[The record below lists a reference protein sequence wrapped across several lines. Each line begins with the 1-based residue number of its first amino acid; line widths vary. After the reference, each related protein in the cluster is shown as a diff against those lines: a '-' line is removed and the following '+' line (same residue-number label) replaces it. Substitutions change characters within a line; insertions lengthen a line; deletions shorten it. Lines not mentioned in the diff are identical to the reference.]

1 MPKIDFKQK
10 LNFQRKY
17 RYSTT
22 QDADDDFINRQFE
35 SDRGRIINSAA
46 IRRLQQKTQVFPLER
61 NAAVR
66 SRLTHSLEVQQ
77 TGRYISKTII
87 AELTKQNLLEQ
98 YGLSDRLS
106 AFESLIEMACLM
118 HDIGNPPFGHFGEA
132 AIRGWFSRRLDPDYL
147 AGSPADYADR
157 EDNCQVAALR
167 LTGEEKKDLFRRQLR
182 KDLCQFEGNAQ
193 AIRLAHSLLKLN
205 LTYAQIGC
213 ILKYTC
219 PAYRLE
225 ESPPAFSYLMKKKGY
240 YWSEDSFIRELK
252 KELQMDDFCRFP
264 LTYIMEAAD
273 DISYC
278 IADLDDAVEKGIF
291 NVEQLLTL
299 LSQEWEENGGH
310 RKGDLFE
317 LTVKQAY
324 KKTTHTTQNEA
335 RRNSHEQFFMY
346 LRVYITGRLV
356 PYTAQRFI
364 ENLPEIYA
372 GSFNQALLEANGEEY
387 RLLSTLKSVTRKRVF
402 THPEVEELELQGY
415 RIITGLLDVYSPLL
429 ALSRQDFLELQQHN
443 FHKKYFIETRLLH
456 KLSTKHRL
464 AYNEAVEGI
473 VATDESEKDALE
485 FYYRARLIQD
495 YISGMTDHYAY
506 EEYRKFMVVE

>member
-1 MPKIDFKQK
+1 MSKIDFKQK
-10 LNFQRKY
+10 LNYQRKF
-17 RYSTT
+17 SKSSI
-22 QDADDDFINRQFE
+22 DPDDEDHVTRQFE

-77 TGRYISKTII
+77 IGRYISKTII
-87 AELTKQNLLEQ
+87 AELTKQDLLKK
-98 YGLSDRLS
+98 YGLSDRLL
-106 AFESLIEMACLM
+106 AFESLVEMACLM

-132 AIRGWFSRRLDPDYL
+132 AIKDWFSRRLDPDYL
-147 AGSPADYADR
+147 PNRKDR
-157 EDNCQVAALR
+157 QDNCKVAALR
-167 LTGEEKKDLFRRQLR
+167 LSGEEKKDLFRQQLR

-193 AIRLAHSLLKLN
+193 AIRLAHNLLRLN

-225 ESPPAFSYLMKKKGY
+225 ESPPEFSYLMKKKGY
-240 YWSEDSFIRELK
+240 YWSEDNFIRELK
-252 KELQMDDFCRFP
+252 KELQMGDFCRFP

-278 IADLDDAVEKGIF
+278 IADLDDAVEKDIF
-291 NVEQLLTL
+291 NVDQLVEYLKK
-299 LSQEWEENGGH
+299 EWEENGGH

-317 LTVKQAY
+317 STVIQAY
-324 KKTTHTTQNEA
+324 KKTANNEA
-335 RRNSHEQFFMY
+335 RRNIHEQFFMY
-346 LRVYITGRLV
+346 LRVFITGKLV
-356 PYTAQRFI
+356 PYTAKLFI
-364 ENLPEIYA
+364 EHLPEIYA
-372 GSFNQALLEANGEEY
+372 GTFNHALLEGDGDEH
-387 RLLSTLKSVTRKRVF
+387 RLLKTLKNVTRKRVF
-402 THPEVEELELQGY
+402 NHPEVEELELQGY
-415 RIITGLLDVYSPLL
+415 RIITGLLDVYNPLL
-429 ALSRQDFLELQQHN
+429 VLSRQDFMELNQNN

-464 AYNEAVEGI
+464 AYGEAVEGI
-473 VATDESEKDALE
+473 VATDEAEKDVLE

-506 EEYRKFMVVE
+506 EEYRKFMVTK

>member
-1 MPKIDFKQK
+1 MSNIDFKQK
-10 LNFQRKY
+10 LNYQRKF
-17 RYSTT
+17 SKSSIHP
-22 QDADDDFINRQFE
+22 DDEDYITRQFE

-87 AELTKQNLLEQ
+87 AELTKQNLLNQ
-98 YGLSDRLS
+98 YGLSDRLL

-132 AIRGWFSRRLDPDYL
+132 AIKDWFSRRLDPDYSFDL
-147 AGSPADYADR
+147 ENRQDD
-157 EDNCQVAALR
+157 CKVAALR

-193 AIRLAHSLLKLN
+193 AIRLAHNLLRLN

-225 ESPPAFSYLMKKKGY
+225 ESPAEFSYLTKKKGY
-240 YWSEDSFIRELK
+240 YWSEDNFIRELK
-252 KELQMDDFCRFP
+252 KELQLGEFCRFP

-291 NVEQLLTL
+291 NVDQLVEYLKK
-299 LSQEWEENGGH
+299 EWEETGGH

-317 LTVKQAY
+317 ATVIQAH
-324 KKTTHTTQNEA
+324 KKTTNNEV
-335 RRNSHEQFFMY
+335 RRNIHEQFFMY
-346 LRVYITGRLV
+346 LRVFITGKLV
-356 PYTAQRFI
+356 PYTARLFI
-364 ENLPEIYA
+364 EHLPEIYD
-372 GSFNQALLEANGEEY
+372 GTFNHALLEGDGDEH
-387 RLLSTLKSVTRKRVF
+387 RLLETLKSVTRKQVF
-402 THPEVEELELQGY
+402 NHPEVEELELQGY
-415 RIITGLLDVYSPLL
+415 RIITGLLDVYFPLL
-429 ALSRQDFLELQQHN
+429 ELSRQDFIELNQNN

-464 AYNEAVEGI
+464 AYGEAVEGI
-473 VATDESEKDALE
+473 VATDEAEKDVLE

-506 EEYRKFMVVE
+506 EEYRKFMVTK

>member
-1 MPKIDFKQK
+1 MSNIDFKQK
-10 LNFQRKY
+10 LNYQRKF
-17 RYSTT
+17 SKSSIHP
-22 QDADDDFINRQFE
+22 DDEEQVIRQFE

-77 TGRYISKTII
+77 IGRYISKTII
-87 AELTKQNLLEQ
+87 AELAKQNLLEK
-98 YGLSDRLS
+98 YGLNDRLL

-132 AIRGWFSRRLDPDYL
+132 AIKDWFSRRLDPDD
-147 AGSPADYADR
+147 SPHLPKMEHRLDA
-157 EDNCQVAALR
+157 CKVAALR

-182 KDLCQFEGNAQ
+182 RDLCQFEGNAQ
-193 AIRLAHSLLKLN
+193 AIRLAHNLLRLN

-225 ESPPAFSYLMKKKGY
+225 ETPAAFSYLMKKIGY
-240 YWSEDSFIRELK
+240 YWSEESFIRELK
-252 KELQMDDFCRFP
+252 KELQMGEFCRFP

-291 NVEQLLTL
+291 NVEQLVEYLKK
-299 LSQEWEENGGH
+299 EWEENGGYQ
-310 RKGDLFE
+310 KGDLFE
-317 LTVKQAY
+317 STVIQAY
-324 KKTTHTTQNEA
+324 KKTTNNEA
-335 RRNSHEQFFMY
+335 RRNIHEQFFMY
-346 LRVYITGRLV
+346 LRVFITGKLV
-356 PYTAQRFI
+356 PYTAKLFI
-364 ENLPEIYA
+364 EHLPEIYA
-372 GSFNQALLEANGEEY
+372 GTFNHALLEGNGEEH
-387 RLLSTLKSVTRKRVF
+387 RLLKTLKNVTRKRVF
-402 THPEVEELELQGY
+402 NHPEVEELELQGY

-429 ALSRQDFLELQQHN
+429 ELPRQDFMELNQNN
-443 FHKKYFIETRLLH
+443 FHKQYFIETRLLH

-464 AYNEAVEGI
+464 AYGEAVEGI
-473 VATDESEKDALE
+473 VATDEAEKEVIE

-495 YISGMTDHYAY
+495 YISGMTDNYAY
-506 EEYRKFMVVE
+506 EEYRKFMVTK

>member
-1 MPKIDFKQK
+1 MSKIDFKQK
-10 LNFQRKY
+10 LNYQRKF
-17 RYSTT
+17 SKSSIHP
-22 QDADDDFINRQFE
+22 DDEEPVNRQFE

-77 TGRYISKTII
+77 IGRYISKTII
-87 AELTKQNLLEQ
+87 AELAKQDLLRK
-98 YGLSDRLS
+98 YGLSDRLT
-106 AFESLIEMACLM
+106 AFESLVEMACLM

-132 AIRGWFSRRLDPDYL
+132 AIKDWFSRRLDPDY
-147 AGSPADYADR
+147 SPKTEGRQDV
-157 EDNCQVAALR
+157 CQVAALR
-167 LTGEEKKDLFRRQLR
+167 LTGEEKQDLFRRQLR

-193 AIRLAHSLLKLN
+193 AIRLAHNLLRLN

-225 ESPPAFSYLMKKKGY
+225 ENPAEFSYLMKKKGY
-240 YWSEDSFIRELK
+240 YWSEDNFIRELK
-252 KELQMDDFCRFP
+252 KELQMGDFCRFP

-291 NVEQLLTL
+291 NVEQLVEYLKK
-299 LSQEWEENGGH
+299 EWEENGGH

-317 LTVKQAY
+317 STVIQAY
-324 KKTTHTTQNEA
+324 KKTTNNEA
-335 RRNSHEQFFMY
+335 RRNIHEQFFMY
-346 LRVYITGRLV
+346 LRVFITGKLV
-356 PYTAQRFI
+356 PYTAKLFI
-364 ENLPEIYA
+364 KHLAEIYT
-372 GSFNQALLEANGEEY
+372 GTFNHALLEGHGNEH
-387 RLLSTLKSVTRKRVF
+387 RLLKTLKSVTHKRVF
-402 THPEVEELELQGY
+402 NHPEVEELELQGY

-429 ALSRQDFLELQQHN
+429 ALSRQDFMALNQNN
-443 FHKKYFIETRLLH
+443 FHKEYFIETRLLH
-456 KLSTKHRL
+456 KLSSKHRL
-464 AYNEAVEGI
+464 AYGEAVGSI
-473 VATDESEKDALE
+473 VATNEAEKDVLE

-506 EEYRKFMVVE
+506 EEYRKFMVTK

>member
-1 MPKIDFKQK
+1 MSKIDFKQK
-10 LNFQRKY
+10 LNYQRKF
-17 RYSTT
+17 SN
-22 QDADDDFINRQFE
+22 ASIHPDDEEHVTRQFE

-77 TGRYISKTII
+77 IGRYISKTII
-87 AELTKQNLLEQ
+87 SELTKQNLLKK
-98 YGLSDRLS
+98 YGLSERLL

-132 AIRGWFSRRLDPDYL
+132 AIKDWFSRRLDPDYSL
-147 AGSPADYADR
+147 KMKDR
-157 EDNCQVAALR
+157 QDGCNVAAL
-167 LTGEEKKDLFRRQLR
+167 LLSGDEKKDLFRRQLR

-193 AIRLAHSLLKLN
+193 AIRLAHNLLRLN

-213 ILKYTC
+213 ILKYTG
-219 PAYRLE
+219 PAYSLE
-225 ESPPAFSYLMKKKGY
+225 RSPLEFSYLMKKPGY
-240 YWSEDSFIRELK
+240 YWSEDSFIRELR
-252 KELQMDDFCRFP
+252 KELQMGDFCRFP

-291 NVEQLLTL
+291 NVDQLLEYL
-299 LSQEWEENGGH
+299 KKEWDEQGGH

-317 LTVKQAY
+317 ATVMQAH
-324 KKTTHTTQNEA
+324 KKTANNEA
-335 RRNSHEQFFMY
+335 RRNIHEQFFMY
-346 LRVYITGRLV
+346 LRVFITGKLV
-356 PYTAQRFI
+356 PYTARLFI

-372 GSFNQALLEANGEEY
+372 GTFNHALLEGKGDEH
-387 RLLSTLKSVTRKRVF
+387 RLLKTLKNVTRKRVF
-402 THPEVEELELQGY
+402 NHPEVEELELQGY
-415 RIITGLLDVYSPLL
+415 RIINGLLDVYSPLL
-429 ALSRQDFLELQQHN
+429 ELSRQDFIELNQNN

-456 KLSTKHRL
+456 KLSAKHRL
-464 AYNEAVEGI
+464 AYSESVEGI
-473 VATDESEKDALE
+473 VATDETEKDILE

-506 EEYRKFMVVE
+506 EEYRKFMVTK

>member
-17 RYSTT
+17 RHTSMHS
-22 QDADDDFINRQFE
+22 ADEEQVNRQFE

-77 TGRYISKTII
+77 IGRYISKTII
-87 AELTKQNLLEQ
+87 AELAKQNLLEK
-98 YGLSDRLS
+98 YGLNERLI
-106 AFESLIEMACLM
+106 AFESLVEMACLM

-132 AIRGWFSRRLDPDYL
+132 AIKDWFSRRLDPEYL
-147 AGSPADYADR
+147 PEFAEHVNRQDK
-157 EDNCQVAALR
+157 CQVAALR
-167 LTGEEKKDLFRRQLR
+167 LCGEEEKDLFRRQLR
-182 KDLCQFEGNAQ
+182 MDLCQFEGNAQ

-225 ESPPAFSYLMKKKGY
+225 ESPAEFSYLMKKKGY
-240 YWSEDSFIRELK
+240 YWSEDSFIGELK
-252 KELQMDDFCRFP
+252 KELQLGEFCRFP

-278 IADLDDAVEKGIF
+278 IADLDDAVEKDIF
-291 NVEQLLTL
+291 NVEQLVGYLK
-299 LSQEWEENGGH
+299 QEWEENGGH

-317 LTVKQAY
+317 FTVTQAY
-324 KKTTHTTQNEA
+324 KKTTNNEA
-335 RRNSHEQFFMY
+335 RRNVHEQFFMY
-346 LRVYITGRLV
+346 LRVFITGRLV

-364 ENLPEIYA
+364 DHLPEIYA
-372 GSFNQALLEANGEEY
+372 GTFNQALLEAHGEEY

-402 THPEVEELELQGY
+402 NHPEVEELELQGY
-415 RIITGLLDVYSPLL
+415 RIITGLLNVYSPLL
-429 ALSRQDFLELQQHN
+429 ELSRQDFLELHRNN

-473 VATDESEKDALE
+473 ITTDEAEKDVLE

-506 EEYRKFMVVE
+506 EEYRKFMVSK

>member
-1 MPKIDFKQK
+1 MSKIDFKQK
-10 LNFQRKY
+10 LNYQRKF
-17 RYSTT
+17 SKSSIHP
-22 QDADDDFINRQFE
+22 DDEDQVARQFE

-77 TGRYISKTII
+77 IGRYISKTII
-87 AELTKQNLLEQ
+87 AELTKQDLLKK
-98 YGLSDRLS
+98 YGLSDRLL
-106 AFESLIEMACLM
+106 AFESLVEMACLM

-132 AIRGWFSRRLDPDYL
+132 AIKDWFSRRLDPDY
-147 AGSPADYADR
+147 SPKMDNR
-157 EDNCQVAALR
+157 QDNCKVAALR
-167 LTGEEKKDLFRRQLR
+167 LSGEEKKDLFRRQLR

-193 AIRLAHSLLKLN
+193 AIRLAHNLLRLN

-225 ESPPAFSYLMKKKGY
+225 ESPAEFSYLMKKKGY
-240 YWSEDSFIRELK
+240 YWSEDSFIRELR
-252 KELQMDDFCRFP
+252 KELQMGDFCRFP

-291 NVEQLLTL
+291 NVDQLVEYLKK
-299 LSQEWEENGGH
+299 EWEENGGH

-317 LTVKQAY
+317 STVIQAY
-324 KKTTHTTQNEA
+324 KKTTNNEV
-335 RRNSHEQFFMY
+335 RRNVHEQFFMY
-346 LRVYITGRLV
+346 LRVFITGKLV
-356 PYTAQRFI
+356 PYTARLFI
-364 ENLPEIYA
+364 EHLPEMYA
-372 GSFNQALLEANGEEY
+372 GTFNHALLEGSGDEH
-387 RLLSTLKSVTRKRVF
+387 RLLKTLKNVTRKRVF
-402 THPEVEELELQGY
+402 NHPEVEELELQGY
-415 RIITGLLDVYSPLL
+415 RIINGLLDVYSPLL
-429 ALSRQDFLELQQHN
+429 ELSRQDFMELNQNN

-464 AYNEAVEGI
+464 AYGEAVENI
-473 VATDESEKDALE
+473 VATDEAEKDVLE

-506 EEYRKFMVVE
+506 EEYRKFMVTK

>member
-1 MPKIDFKQK
+1 MSKIDFKQK
-10 LNFQRKY
+10 LNYQRKF
-17 RYSTT
+17 SKSSIHP
-22 QDADDDFINRQFE
+22 DDEDQVTRQFE

-77 TGRYISKTII
+77 IGRYISKTII
-87 AELTKQNLLEQ
+87 AELTKQDLLKK
-98 YGLSDRLS
+98 YGLSDRLL
-106 AFESLIEMACLM
+106 AFESLVEMACLM

-132 AIRGWFSRRLDPDYL
+132 AIKDWFSRRLDPDY
-147 AGSPADYADR
+147 SPKIENR
-157 EDNCQVAALR
+157 QDNCKVAALR
-167 LTGEEKKDLFRRQLR
+167 LSGEEKKDLFRRQLR

-193 AIRLAHSLLKLN
+193 AIRLAHNLLRLN

-225 ESPPAFSYLMKKKGY
+225 ESPAEFSYLMKKKGY
-240 YWSEDSFIRELK
+240 YWSEDSFIRELR
-252 KELQMDDFCRFP
+252 KELQMGDFCRFP

-291 NVEQLLTL
+291 NVDQLVEYLKK
-299 LSQEWEENGGH
+299 EWEENGGH

-317 LTVKQAY
+317 STVIQAY
-324 KKTTHTTQNEA
+324 KKTTNNEV
-335 RRNSHEQFFMY
+335 RRNIHEQFFMY
-346 LRVYITGRLV
+346 LRVFITGKLV
-356 PYTAQRFI
+356 PYTARLFI
-364 ENLPEIYA
+364 EYLPEIYA
-372 GSFNQALLEANGEEY
+372 GTFNHALLEGNGDEH
-387 RLLSTLKSVTRKRVF
+387 RLLKTLKNVTRKHVF
-402 THPEVEELELQGY
+402 NHPEVEELELQGY
-415 RIITGLLDVYSPLL
+415 RIINGLLDVYSPLL
-429 ALSRQDFLELQQHN
+429 ELSRQDFMELNQNN

-464 AYNEAVEGI
+464 AYGEAVEHI
-473 VATDESEKDALE
+473 VATDEAEKDVLE

-506 EEYRKFMVVE
+506 EEYRKFMVTK